1 MSEKLEKAYVTE
13 PGYFEFGPLLCSKTR
28 DR

>member
-1 MSEKLEKAYVTE
+1 MLEKLEKAYVTDL
-13 PGYFEFGPLLCSKTR
+13 GYFEFGPLLCSKTR